1 MSARLICLGHAVL
14 DHVYRIESFPPAPVK
29 LRALA
34 ALDAGG
40 GMAATAA
47 VAAARLGGRVAFW
60 GRVGDDAAGE
70 AIRAGLAAEGVDVS
84 GLRRVAGAV
93 SSTSAIIVDAAGE
106 RLIVN
111 HRGEG
116 LDDDPAWLPLGL
128 LAGTDAVLADLRWP
142 EGALALF
149 RAARTAGVP
158 TVLDIDA
165 DPGPLLAPLL
175 ALTDHAVFSTVGLGE
190 FAPGLDPV
198 AALAA
203 ARAAGARQAGVTQGA
218 EGFLWLGADGTPHR
232 QPGFTV
238 RAIDTT
244 GAGDAFHGAY
254 ALAIGEGRP
263 IEQAARFAAA
273 VAALKC
279 TRPGGRDGLP
289 RRAEVLAFLAAQPA
303 PKESH
308 AIDACDVR

>member
-1 MSARLICLGHAVL
+1 MTARLICLGHAVL
-14 DHVYRIESFPPAPVK
+14 DHVYRIEAFPPVPVK

-34 ALDAGG
+34 ALAAGG

-60 GRVGDDAAGE
+60 GRVGDDPAGE
-70 AIRAGLAAEGVDVS
+70 TIRAGLAAEGV
-84 GLRRVAGAV
+84 GIGALRRIPGAV

-111 HRGEG
+111 HRGER
-116 LDDDPAWLPLGL
+116 LDADPSWLPL
-128 LAGTDAVLADLRWP
+128 AEVATADAVLADLRWP

-149 RAARTAGVP
+149 QAARASGVP

-165 DPGPLLAPLL
+165 DPGRMLADLLRL
-175 ALTDHAVFSTVGLGE
+175 ADHAVFSSVGLGE
-190 FAPGLDPV
+190 FAPGADPV
-198 AALAA
+198 DALAA

-218 EGFLWLGADGTPHR
+218 DGFLWLDAGGAPHR
-232 QPGFTV
+232 QPGFAV
-238 RAIDTT
+238 RAVDTT

-254 ALAIGEGRP
+254 ALAIGERRTVA
-263 IEQAARFAAA
+263 QAARFAAA

-279 TRPGGRDGLP
+279 TRPGGREGLP
-289 RRAEVLAFLAAQPA
+289 TRAEALAFLDAHPSPA
-303 PKESH
+303 ESH
-308 AIDACDVR
+308 AIDA

>member
-1 MSARLICLGHAVL
+1 VSAALICLGHAAL
-14 DHVYRIESFPPAPVK
+14 DHIYRIEAFPPAPVK

-34 ALDAGG
+34 SLHVGG

-60 GRVGDDAAGE
+60 GRIGEDRAGE
-70 AIRAGLAAEGVDVS
+70 AIRAGLADEGVDVA
-84 GLRRVAGAV
+84 GLHRIPGAV

-116 LDDDPAWLPLGL
+116 LAANPAWLPLGKV
-128 LAGTDAVLADLRWP
+128 AAADAVLADLRWP

-149 RAARTAGVP
+149 GAARAAGVS

-165 DPGPLLAPLL
+165 DPGPQLAALLR
-175 ALTDHAVFSTVGLGE
+175 LTDHAVFSTLGLGE
-190 FAPGLDPV
+190 FAPGADLA

-203 ARAAGARQAGVTQGA
+203 ARAAGARIAGVTRGA
-218 EGFLWLGADGTPHR
+218 DGFLWLDADGGVRH
-232 QPGFTV
+232 QPRFPV
-238 RAIDTT
+238 RAVDTT

-254 ALAIGEGRP
+254 ALAVAERQP
-263 IEQAARFAAA
+263 VAAAARFAAA

-279 TRPGGRDGLP
+279 TRPGGRAGLP
-289 RRAEVLAFLAAQPA
+289 TRAELCAFLATHPSPA
-303 PKESH
+303 ESH
-308 AIDACDVR
+308 AIDA